1 MRAPYSIREGL
12 AGFRRA
18 RISSFTSIS
27 AMTVALT
34 MIGLF
39 AWITYEA
46 QQVSTWLRQRV
57 GELEI
62 FVEESAED
70 AAIAGV
76 RLQVEETRGV
86 AETEFVSRQDARI
99 IFQEEFGEGADVFLD
114 TPFLP
119 ASIKVRVLPVYAHPD
134 SLNALAGAF
143 RSWDHVDEVVFNS
156 ALLAKVQE
164 NLRLLALIGLAIGG
178 IVVLTSIFLVAN
190 TIRLTMYAR
199 RLLIRTMKLVGAT
212 ERFIR
217 RPFVVEGMAQGMA
230 SAVLSFLL
238 LWGLYVLAQRYL
250 PQISVLPNTWLLA
263 ALGGLALCGLVL
275 GWIGSRFAFRKAI
288 DHIALH

>member
-1 MRAPYSIREGL
+1 MRLPYSIREGL
-12 AGFRRA
+12 AGLRRA
-18 RISSFTSIS
+18 RISAFTSIS

-39 AWITYEA
+39 AWLAYEA

-70 AAIAGV
+70 AAISAI
-76 RLQVEETRGV
+76 RLQVDGTRGV
-86 AETEFVSRQDARI
+86 AETEFVSRQDARR
-99 IFQEEFGEGADVFLD
+99 IFQEEFGEGADAFLD

-119 ASIKVRVLPVYAHPD
+119 ASIKVRVAPVYAHPD
-134 SLNALAGAF
+134 SLEAIAGEF

-164 NLRLLALIGLAIGG
+164 NLRLLAMIGLLIGS

-217 RPFVVEGMAQGMA
+217 RPFVVEGMAQGMG
-230 SAVLSFLL
+230 SAVLAFLL
-238 LWGLYVLAQRYL
+238 LWGLYALSQRYL
-250 PQISVLPNTWLLA
+250 PQMTVFPNAWLLV
-263 ALGGLALCGLVL
+263 ALGGLALCGLAL
-275 GWIGSRFAFRKAI
+275 GWIGSRFAFRKVI
-288 DHIALH
+288 GNISLH